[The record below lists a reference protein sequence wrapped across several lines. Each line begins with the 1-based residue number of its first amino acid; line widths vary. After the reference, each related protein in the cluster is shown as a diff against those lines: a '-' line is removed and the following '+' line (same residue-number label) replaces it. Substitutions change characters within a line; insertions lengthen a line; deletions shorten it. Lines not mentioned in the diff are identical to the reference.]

1 MIILFLS
8 YVKNRYISA
17 KLIMEFV
24 ALAVKSDWVGGNGN
38 ISISIFLADG
48 LGFGAD
54 LQTKLEQ
61 EILFVKVEW

>member
-1 MIILFLS
+1 
-8 YVKNRYISA
+8 
-17 KLIMEFV
+17 MEFV
-24 ALAVKSDWVGGNGN
+24 ALAVKSDWVGGYGN

>member
-1 MIILFLS
+1 
-8 YVKNRYISA
+8 
-17 KLIMEFV
+17 MEFV
-24 ALAVKSDWVGGNGN
+24 ALAVKSGWVGGNGN